1 MQRSPPGWKTISQ
14 VIRPQRSPWMY
25 CTFHISLTCHC
36 TMHMNLYQ
44 ATAYTCQVF
53 ATWFSKCFPCASTF
67 VVWFPEWLTEGGFH
81 ICTFGN
87 CTFSAD
93 ILFWSLYTVSICS
106 DCKLKLWK
114 IKPFPHKAPSSEL
127 KQTPALYNSLQKL
140 LIANFGLSQP
150 SPAEPPPA
158 PFRLVIPT
166 NQVMPHTSTIRGPNR
181 PICDL
186 PSCHSSAN
194 LRHLPI

>member
-1 MQRSPPGWKTISQ
+1 MPS
-14 VIRPQRSPWMY
+14 V
-25 CTFHISLTCHC
+25 CH
-36 TMHMNLYQ
+36 
-44 ATAYTCQVF
+44 
-53 ATWFSKCFPCASTF
+53 W
-67 VVWFPEWLTEGGFH
+67 VVKVLPMCVH
-81 ICTFGN
+81 ICSLVPRMTHRRRLPYLHFWELHLFRQTFY
-87 CTFSAD
+87 FD
-93 ILFWSLYTVSICS
+93 SICG

-114 IKPFPHKAPSSEL
+114 IKPFPHQAPSSEL

-158 PFRLVIPT
+158 PFQLVIPT